1 MYGCRTVG
9 GVESEIVNRLED
21 ADEPLKE
28 LLAPYIIYIYTCV
41 CVCVC
46 VLYVNVYLYTRIY
59 YMYM

>member
-1 MYGCRTVG
+1 MMYGSRTVG

-46 VLYVNVYLYTRIY
+46 VY
-59 YMYM
+59 YM